1 MMAAILLLIAHRLKV
16 VNMEEGNW
24 FERNPNWTW
33 LIAVIPLWL
42 AVFVM
47 TIIILCI
54 AAISESLG
62 TLFMFLIFVPH
73 LTFNYWMLRVKN
85 RSLWWTIPVM
95 ILWFILP
102 LLENRGKFAMK
113 QTPTEIPVAQQTEEQ
128 IQNERA
134 FEQDE

>member
-1 MMAAILLLIAHRLKV
+1 
-16 VNMEEGNW
+16 MEEGNW

-33 LIAVIPLWL
+33 LIAVIPLWI
-42 AVFVM
+42 AVFAM
-47 TIIILCI
+47 TMIILCI

-62 TLFMFLIFVPH
+62 TLFMFLLFVPH

-102 LLENRGKFAMK
+102 LLENRGKFVTKRVSA
-113 QTPTEIPVAQQTEEQ
+113 EIPETNTTEEQ
-128 IQNERA
+128 KQKEQA